1 MSFLRRVLGVVGLGA
16 VVALSLALLRPAAV
30 AGDGE
35 AKPGDPPPAA
45 PGSDVPKANDP
56 KPAPAPPSAD
66 DEDLAEFVDRNVEKG
81 WAAFRRGNHDEALT
95 RMSRLAA
102 RVPDHPLPP
111 VLKARVFTRT
121 GKYTE
126 ALELVTAAATLRPD
140 DRAVEALRFDLLARL
155 GRHDEALAAATAAVA
170 ARPDDLVARVA
181 RAAVLEER
189 GRRSEALAEYDA
201 VIEAYNTRDPL
212 PEELPAVARAA
223 LRATRLSP
231 NPADDLTVGALRLLQ
246 KRIAA
251 DEHDLDAL
259 LAFADVYQANRGSKS
274 QSTAGKYYEILLKK
288 NPMVAEARV
297 GQARRALQFYNQDE
311 AVRQCRRAL
320 DVNPAFVPAMN
331 LLATIHVG
339 DGDYEKADAMWERAR
354 KVNPSDKE
362 ARAVRAARLWITGDK
377 AGFAELERAILAD
390 DPTYGR
396 LYAITSELVGER
408 QRRFD
413 VAAELAAKAIATDPT
428 DDQAYVIQ
436 GVNLMN
442 LGREAEAKQAFD
454 AATKAAKLWN
464 DVTRENFLQVLE
476 VLETFVETKSANFVL
491 RQHPEESAVLTPY
504 LLPLLERSWKDLS
517 AKYGFTPQ
525 GPVLVESFHRHDDF
539 SARSVG
545 VPNIPALG
553 VCFGQVITLDGPLS
567 RGVGEFSWARTAW
580 HEFAHVVTLQM
591 SKGQVPRWLTEGLS
605 VHEEK
610 AHKAQWGREMDRD
623 LYDRWRNGRLLKMSE
638 INHAF
643 RGPDVMFAY
652 FQGGL
657 IADFVAKEW
666 GFEAIQKMLRRFA
679 DDVTTEKV
687 FEEVLKLP
695 LADFDARFAAYVAT
709 LVEGFRLVPR
719 WDDESKKAAQARVAA
734 EPKDA
739 EAWARLAWA
748 HFQRGVLVDASA
760 ALEKAR
766 ALTPDALDVVLLQ
779 AELARRNGR
788 EDVAKGHYERFLSL
802 GGDDFG
808 ARLALAKGAL
818 AAKDSAKAVAHYEA
832 AKRCFPRWVG
842 EGDPY
847 RSLAKL
853 YLGDGKTAAA
863 MKELEAFADI
873 AQENYD
879 VRTKL
884 LAWYVE
890 QKDDAGILRVC
901 EELNQITPFGAA
913 RGKPPNLDVHARWA
927 EALLRAG
934 RKEEAAREWKVQ
946 TLLIDLLDGEDA
958 RIKAGGVT
966 ARLELSRLLLELG
979 RPEEALEAAL
989 GAEGLDP
996 TSPAVKLAVAA
1007 ARAAVG
1013 DR

>member
-1 MSFLRRVLGVVGLGA
+1 MPFLRRVFGVVGLGA
-16 VVALSLALLRPAAV
+16 LVALPLALLRPAAV
-30 AGDGE
+30 AGDGD
-35 AKPGDPPPAA
+35 AKPGDPKPAEPPA
-45 PGSDVPKANDP
+45 VPP
-56 KPAPAPPSAD
+56 KPADPASAD
-66 DEDLAEFVDRNVEKG
+66 PAADEELAEFVDRNVEKG

-95 RMSRLAA
+95 RMARLAS

-111 VLKARVFTRT
+111 LLKARVYART

-126 ALELVTAAATLRPD
+126 ALELATVAAARAPD
-140 DRAVEALRFDLLARL
+140 DRGVEALRFDLLARL

-189 GRRSEALAEYDA
+189 GRRNEALAEYDA
-201 VIEAYNTRDPL
+201 VIEAYNAKDPR
-212 PEELPAVARAA
+212 PDELPAVARAA

-231 NPADDLTVGALRLLQ
+231 NPADDLTVGALRLLK
-246 KRIAA
+246 KRIDA

-274 QSTAGKYYEILLKK
+274 QSTAGKYYELVLKQ

-311 AVRQCRRAL
+311 ATRQCRRAL
-320 DVNPAFVPAMN
+320 EVNPAFVPAMN

-339 DGDYEKADAMWERAR
+339 DGDYDKADAMWEKAR
-354 KVNPSDKE
+354 KVNPADKE
-362 ARAVRAARLWITGDK
+362 ARAVRAARLWITGDRE
-377 AGFAELERAILAD
+377 GFAALEKAILAD

-413 VAAELAAKAIATDPT
+413 VAAELATKAIAIDPT
-428 DDQAYVIQ
+428 DDQSYVIQ

-442 LGREAEAKQAFD
+442 LGREAEAKVAFE
-454 AATKAAKLWN
+454 ASAKAAKQWN

-476 VLETFVETKSANFVL
+476 VLETFVETKGERFVI

-504 LLPLLERSWKDLS
+504 LLPLLERAWKDLS

-657 IADFVAKEW
+657 IADFVTKEW

-695 LADFDARFAAYVAT
+695 LADFDAKFAAYVGT
-709 LVEGFRLVPR
+709 LVKDYRLVPR
-719 WDDESKKAAQARVAA
+719 WDDESKKAAQAKVEAD
-734 EPKDA
+734 PKDA

-748 HFQRGVLVDASA
+748 HFQRGGVVDASA

-766 ALTPDALDVVLLQ
+766 ALTPDAPDVVLLR
-779 AELARRNGR
+779 AELARRANR
-788 EDVAKGHYERFLSL
+788 DDDAKTLYERFLSL

-808 ARLALAKGAL
+808 ARLALAKLAL
-818 AAKDSAKAVAHYEA
+818 GAKDSAGAVAHYEA

-847 RSLAKL
+847 RALAKL
-853 YLGDGKTAAA
+853 YLGDGKTAEA

-873 AQENYD
+873 AQESYE
-879 VRTKL
+879 VRQKL
-884 LAWYVE
+884 LAWYVDR
-890 QKDDAGILRVC
+890 KDDAGILRVC
-901 EELNQITPFGAA
+901 EEMIQITPFGAA
-913 RGKPPNLDVHARWA
+913 RGKPPNLDVHARYA

-946 TLLIDLLDGEDA
+946 TLLIDLLEGEDA
-958 RIKAGGVT
+958 RVKAGGVT
-966 ARLELSRLLLELG
+966 ARLELSRLLLELR

-996 TSPAVKLAVAA
+996 SSPAVKLAVSA